1 LTTKVSF
8 YGGLDEIGGNKI
20 LLEDKGTRIFLDF
33 GKSFAKRSKYYDF
46 FTKPRLV
53 NGIGDLLELGIIP
66 DLKGIYR
73 KDLLSLAGR
82 TNNKEKR
89 DEEDRSVDAVV
100 LSHAHSD
107 HADHISL
114 LREDIPVYMG
124 WITKT
129 ILESIEDERNSDIE
143 FEITRFKKRPINS
156 KDEPISREIRTFKTS
171 DSFAIDSITVK
182 PVHVDHS
189 IPGCYGLIIDTS
201 EGRIIYSGDLR
212 THGNKGNL
220 TKDFVEEAAKER
232 KPDLMLCEG
241 TRINEAAY
249 HTESDVYDSCKFLVS
264 QTRSCLVFAEY
275 SYKDIDR
282 FTTFYK
288 IAKETN
294 RKLLIGIRAARYL
307 QALKLADPSLGI
319 PEIDDESIGIYRPR
333 ELKCAPDNKEF
344 YEKHSN
350 IWTFSDMKARES
362 QLIVSMSSYSLDE
375 LIDIE
380 PSKGLYI
387 HSTSEPFNEEGE
399 IDEQRTRR
407 WLAKY
412 GLESV
417 HCHCSGHASGIELA
431 KIVNTIDPKIV
442 VPIHT
447 EQHDLFPI
455 LFHQRV
461 AIVKEGNHVNLKGS

>member
-1 LTTKVSF
+1 LTKLSF

-20 LLEDKGTRIFLDF
+20 LLEDKGTKVFLDF

-46 FTKPRLV
+46 FSKPRLV

-66 DLKGIYR
+66 DLRGIYR
-73 KDLLSLAGR
+73 EDLLALAAR
-82 TNNKEKR
+82 TER
-89 DEEDRSVDAVV
+89 EQRAIDAVI
-100 LSHAHSD
+100 LSHAHAD
-107 HADHISL
+107 HADYVSL

-124 WITKT
+124 SITKT
-129 ILESIEDERNSDIE
+129 ILESIQDERNSDIE

-156 KDEPISREIRTFKTS
+156 KDKPITRDIKTFKTG
-171 DSFAIDSITVK
+171 DMFTIDSISVR

-212 THGNKGNL
+212 SHGNKSNL
-220 TKDFVEEAAKER
+220 TKDFAEEASKE
-232 KPDLMLCEG
+232 KNPDLMLCEG

-249 HTESDVYDSCKFLVS
+249 HTEKDVYDSCKFLVS
-264 QTRSCLVFAEY
+264 QTRSSLVFADY

-282 FTTFYK
+282 FTTFYNV
-288 IAKETN
+288 ARETK

-307 QALKLADPSLGI
+307 HALKLADPNLDI
-319 PEIDDESIGIYRPR
+319 PEIDDESLGIYRPR
-333 ELKCAPDNKEF
+333 ELKCATDDKDF

-350 IWTFSDMKARES
+350 VWTFSDMKGKES
-362 QLIVSMSSYSLDE
+362 QLVASMSSYSADE
-375 LIDIE
+375 LIDIR
-380 PSKGLYI
+380 PSNGLYI

-399 IDEQRTRR
+399 IDEERTRR

-412 GLESV
+412 GLKSV
-417 HCHCSGHASGIELA
+417 HCHCSGHASGIELVN
-431 KIVNTIDPKIV
+431 IVNEIDPKTL

-447 EQHDLFPI
+447 EEADLYPI
-455 LFHQRV
+455 LFGSRV
-461 AIVKEGNHVNLKGS
+461 KMVKDSIEI